1 MEDMILTV
9 NHLCKS
15 YPQFSLSDVSF
26 SLPKGAIMGLI
37 GENGAGKS
45 TTMKLILGMTSPDSG
60 SISVFGHAG
69 CSAKDRENIGVV
81 FDELPFAQT
90 LFVSHLGRIMKG
102 IYQNW
107 DQKQYEEYLQK
118 FALPDKKE
126 LKDFSR
132 GMKMKLSLAVALSHN
147 AKLLILDEPTSGLD
161 PVVRAEILDIF
172 LDFIS
177 DGEHSVL
184 FSTHITVDLERAA
197 DFITYI
203 TGGRLYYT
211 GPKDEFEESFRIVKG
226 GPGELAQ
233 LPAGVVLGSH
243 TYQTGFDALVRS
255 DSLGTVSAAVADIVV
270 EPASIDD
277 IIRLTNVRDSVASSP
292 EAASALKEVGHGNV
306 D

>member
-69 CSAKDRENIGVV
+69 CSAKDREDIGVV

-147 AKLLILDEPTSGLD
+147 AELLILDEPTSGLD

-184 FSTHITVDLERAA
+184 
-197 DFITYI
+197 
-203 TGGRLYYT
+203 
-211 GPKDEFEESFRIVKG
+211 
-226 GPGELAQ
+226 
-233 LPAGVVLGSH
+233 
-243 TYQTGFDALVRS
+243 GFF
-255 DSLGTVSAAVADIVV
+255 
-270 EPASIDD
+270 PYH
-277 IIRLTNVRDSVASSP
+277 
-292 EAASALKEVGHGNV
+292 K
-306 D
+306 

>member
-69 CSAKDRENIGVV
+69 CSAKDREDIGVV

-107 DQKQYEEYLQK
+107 DQKKYEEYLQE

-132 GMKMKLSLAVALSHN
+132 GMKMKLSLAVALSHD

-161 PVVRAEILDIF
+161 PVVRSEILDIF
-172 LDFIS
+172 LEFIS
-177 DGEHSVL
+177 DGERSILV
-184 FSTHITVDLERAA
+184 SSHITSDLERIA
-197 DFITYI
+197 DYI
-203 TGGRLYYT
+203 TFIHQGKVLLSEN
-211 GPKDEFEESFRIVKG
+211 KDEILYGYGIAKAGREQLHRVDRTLVAAIQDTPYGSEALILDRERFEREY
-226 GPGELAQ
+226 P
-233 LPAGVVLGSH
+233 
-243 TYQTGFDALVRS
+243 
-255 DSLGTVSAAVADIVV
+255 DIVLD
-270 EPASIDD
+270 P
-277 IIRLTNVRDSVASSP
+277 
-292 EAASALKEVGHGNV
+292 V
-306 D
+306 DFDEMMVLLCRGQKL

>member
-69 CSAKDRENIGVV
+69 CSAKDREDIGVV

-147 AKLLILDEPTSGLD
+147 AKLLILD
-161 PVVRAEILDIF
+161 
-172 LDFIS
+172 
-177 DGEHSVL
+177 
-184 FSTHITVDLERAA
+184 
-197 DFITYI
+197 
-203 TGGRLYYT
+203 
-211 GPKDEFEESFRIVKG
+211 VK
-226 GPGELAQ
+226 
-233 LPAGVVLGSH
+233 
-243 TYQTGFDALVRS
+243 
-255 DSLGTVSAAVADIVV
+255 
-270 EPASIDD
+270 
-277 IIRLTNVRDSVASSP
+277 
-292 EAASALKEVGHGNV
+292 
-306 D
+306 

>member
-69 CSAKDRENIGVV
+69 CSAKDREDIGVV

-107 DQKQYEEYLQK
+107 DQKNMRSIFK
-118 FALPDKKE
+118 SLPCRTKRS
-126 LKDFSR
+126 SR
-132 GMKMKLSLAVALSHN
+132 TF
-147 AKLLILDEPTSGLD
+147 P
-161 PVVRAEILDIF
+161 
-172 LDFIS
+172 
-177 DGEHSVL
+177 
-184 FSTHITVDLERAA
+184 AA
-197 DFITYI
+197 
-203 TGGRLYYT
+203 
-211 GPKDEFEESFRIVKG
+211 
-226 GPGELAQ
+226 
-233 LPAGVVLGSH
+233 
-243 TYQTGFDALVRS
+243 
-255 DSLGTVSAAVADIVV
+255 
-270 EPASIDD
+270 
-277 IIRLTNVRDSVASSP
+277 
-292 EAASALKEVGHGNV
+292 
-306 D
+306 

>member
-1 MEDMILTV
+1 MILTV

-69 CSAKDRENIGVV
+69 CSAKDREDIGVV

-161 PVVRAEILDIF
+161 RWSVQRFWIFSSIL
-172 LDFIS
+172 S
-177 DGEHSVL
+177 R
-184 FSTHITVDLERAA
+184 T
-197 DFITYI
+197 
-203 TGGRLYYT
+203 
-211 GPKDEFEESFRIVKG
+211 
-226 GPGELAQ
+226 
-233 LPAGVVLGSH
+233 
-243 TYQTGFDALVRS
+243 
-255 DSLGTVSAAVADIVV
+255 
-270 EPASIDD
+270 ASIRCWFLP
-277 IIRLTNVRDSVASSP
+277 ISQVIWKRWRTTSPLSIREN
-292 EAASALKEVGHGNV
+292 
-306 D
+306 